1 VAASPPQVHMDILT
15 VQSEIRAWINYVSK
29 SAIRNKIDSGK
40 TLRSENYKSMVIV
53 YRYGQRAD

>member
-1 VAASPPQVHMDILT
+1 MGILLF
-15 VQSEIRAWINYVSK
+15 QFEIRDWIIYVPK